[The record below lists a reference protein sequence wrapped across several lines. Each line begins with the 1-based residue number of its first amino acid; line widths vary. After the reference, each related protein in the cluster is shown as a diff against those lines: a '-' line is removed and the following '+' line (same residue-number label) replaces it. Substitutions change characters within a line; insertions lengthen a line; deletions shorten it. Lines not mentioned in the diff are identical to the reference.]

1 MKTNNQTVVKWVL
14 VAICT
19 LAFGSSGVLAQA
31 SRTWVSGV
39 GDDANPG
46 SRTAPCKTFAGAISK
61 TAASGEID
69 CIDSGGFGAVTIT
82 KSITIDGAG
91 VMAGVLASGSNGV
104 TINAGVNDVVTLR
117 NLSINGFGTGLNGIR
132 ILSAAEVN
140 IENCVIFEFTQR
152 GIDIAPTANCRVNIK
167 DCIVRG
173 CALGAVHSH
182 PAVGGNVFAT
192 IKGTNMLA
200 SKFGFRAE
208 DRTKAM
214 LDSCETTGNLEQGI
228 AVATA
233 PVTAEAQVHNCIIS
247 DNGTQGV
254 LSQGANAVVRLSE
267 NWITG
272 NVTGILRQTSGGIF
286 SAGNNRIRGNTTN
299 GVPTLFAE
307 D

>member
-1 MKTNNQTVVKWVL
+1 MTAL
-14 VAICT
+14 FLMLGHSEA
-19 LAFGSSGVLAQA
+19 AAQA

-61 TAASGEID
+61 TAANGEID

-91 VMAGVLASGSNGV
+91 VLAGVLAAGTNGV
-104 TINAGVNDVVTLR
+104 VINAGANDVVTLR
-117 NLSINGFGTGLNGIR
+117 NLSISGFGTGLNGIR

-152 GIDIAPTANCRVNIK
+152 GIDIAPTAACRVNVK
-167 DCIVRG
+167 DSMIRG
-173 CALGAVHSH
+173 CALGAVHSQ
-182 PAVGGNVFAT
+182 PPVGGNAFVK
-192 IKGTNMLA
+192 IKGTSMLA
-200 SKFGFRAE
+200 SKFGFRAQ
-208 DRTKAM
+208 DRTRAI
-214 LDSCETTGNLEQGI
+214 LDDCETAGNAEQGVSV
-228 AVATA
+228 VAS
-233 PVTAEAQVHNCIIS
+233 PVAAEVQLSSSIVS
-247 DNGTQGV
+247 DNGTHGV
-254 LSQGANAVVRLSE
+254 HAQGANALVRMSE

-272 NVTGILRQTSGGIF
+272 NVNGIFRQTSGAIY

-299 GVPTLFAE
+299 GVPTAFAQ

>member
-1 MKTNNQTVVKWVL
+1 MPAL
-14 VAICT
+14 T
-19 LAFGSSGVLAQA
+19 LKVMFVTLGLLTLGHSEVLAQA
-31 SRTWVSGV
+31 TRTWVSGV

-61 TAASGEID
+61 TAANGEID

-91 VMAGVLASGSNGV
+91 VMAGILASGTTGV
-104 TINAGVNDVVTLR
+104 VINAGANDAVTLR
-117 NLSINGFGTGLNGIR
+117 NLSINGAGTGLNGIR

-140 IENCVIFEFTQR
+140 IENCVISEFTQI
-152 GIDIAPTANCRVNIK
+152 GIDIAPTASCRVNIK

-182 PAVGGNVFAT
+182 PPVGGNAFVT
-192 IKGTNMLA
+192 IKDSNLLA
-200 SKFGFRAE
+200 SKFGFRAA

-214 LDSCETTGNLEQGI
+214 LESCETTGNVEQGI
-228 AVATA
+228 TVVAA
-233 PVTAEAQVHNCIIS
+233 PVAAEASANNCTIT
-247 DNGTQGV
+247 DNGTHGV
-254 LSQGANAVVRLSE
+254 HAQGANALVRLSQ

-272 NVTGILRQTSGGIF
+272 NVNGIFKQSGGGIY
-286 SAGNNRIRGNTTN
+286 STGNNRIRGNTTN
-299 GVPTLFAE
+299 GVPTIFAE